1 MCREDA
7 IQILGEVYEGCSA
20 VFPVP
25 IHDAYLYGS
34 FARGDYYDDSDVDI
48 LLTVDLDWPEITA
61 RRRAVSRV
69 VSELCLRYDRTIS
82 VTIKP
87 LKLFTRYREDLP
99 FYRNVCT
106 EGVRYVS

>member
-1 MCREDA
+1 MQREDA
-7 IQILGEVYEGCSA
+7 IQVLGEVYRGCSS

-34 FARGDYYDDSDVDI
+34 FARGDFHDASDVDI
-48 LLTVDLDWPEITA
+48 LLTIDLDWSQISSY
-61 RRRAVSRV
+61 RRAVSRV

-87 LKLFTRYREDLP
+87 LSLFTQYRDDLP

-106 EGVRYVS
+106 EGVRYVA

>member
-1 MCREDA
+1 MGREEA
-7 IQILGEVYEGCSA
+7 IQVLGEVYRECSA

-34 FARGDYYDDSDVDI
+34 FARGDYHEESDVDI
-48 LLTVDLDWPEITA
+48 LLTVDLEWPQIA
-61 RRRAVSRV
+61 SYRRAVSRI
-69 VSELCLRYDRTIS
+69 VSELSLRHDRTVS

-87 LKLFTRYREDLP
+87 LKLFMQFREDLP

-106 EGVRYVS
+106 EGIRYVA